1 MWVIPL
7 LAVVLIL
14 AAILLLWQARRR
26 QKASGLPSGRIIYS
40 DTHAW
45 GPVEA
50 PLYDDELF
58 LTGKPDYLMNGKDGI
73 IPVEVKSSRVGTSP
87 YDSHI
92 FQLAAYCRLVEAN
105 FGKRPR
111 YGISELPGPDF
122 RRRLHPRPGGQPESP
137 AGRAAPRWSHGSLS
151 PQGDCALAQQSR
163 ALPRLWI
170 TRRFAI
176 RRYDRVK

>member
-1 MWVIPL
+1 MWIIPV
-7 LAVVLIL
+7 LAIVFVLVAL
-14 AAILLLWQARRR
+14 FLLWQAWRR
-26 QKASGLPSGRIIYS
+26 QKSSGLPSGRIIYS

-73 IPVEVKSSRVGTSP
+73 IPVEVKSSRLSGTP

-111 YGISELPGPDF
+111 YGILNYPNQTFAVDYTPALEASLKALLEELRNDG
-122 RRRLHPRPGGQPESP
+122 RLAASPRKEIARSHDSPERCR
-137 AGRAAPRWSHGSLS
+137 GCGYKDICD
-151 PQGDCALAQQSR
+151 QAL
-163 ALPRLWI
+163 
-170 TRRFAI
+170 
-176 RRYDRVK
+176 

>member
-7 LAVVLIL
+7 LVVVFIL
-14 AAILLLWQARRR
+14 LALVLLWQAR
-26 QKASGLPSGRIIYS
+26 QKQAASGLPSGRVIYS
-40 DTHAW
+40 DTRAW

-92 FQLAAYCRLVEAN
+92 FQLAAYCRLVEAT

-111 YGISELPGPDF
+111 YGVLNYPNQTFAVDYTPALEASLKALVEELRNDS
-122 RRRLHPRPGGQPESP
+122 RLAASPRKEIARSHNSPERCR
-137 AGRAAPRWSHGSLS
+137 GCGYKEICD
-151 PQGDCALAQQSR
+151 QAL
-163 ALPRLWI
+163 
-170 TRRFAI
+170 
-176 RRYDRVK
+176 

>member
-1 MWVIPL
+1 MIVIPV
-7 LAVVLIL
+7 LAIVFALVALF
-14 AAILLLWQARRR
+14 LLWQAWGR

-40 DTHAW
+40 DTHTW

-50 PLYDDELF
+50 PLYDNELF

-73 IPVEVKSSRVGTSP
+73 IPVEVKSSRVENSP

-111 YGISELPGPDF
+111 YGILTYPNQTIAIDYTPALEASLKALLEEIRADG
-122 RRRLHPRPGGQPESP
+122 RLAASPRKEIARSHHNPERCR
-137 AGRAAPRWSHGSLS
+137 GCGYKEICE
-151 PQGDCALAQQSR
+151 QAL
-163 ALPRLWI
+163 
-170 TRRFAI
+170 
-176 RRYDRVK
+176 

>member
-1 MWVIPL
+1 MWIIPA
-7 LAVVLIL
+7 LAIL
-14 AAILLLWQARRR
+14 FFLVALLLLWQVWRR

-73 IPVEVKSSRVGTSP
+73 IPVEVKSSRLSGTP

-111 YGISELPGPDF
+111 YGILNYPNQTFAVDYTPTLEASLKTLLEEL
-122 RRRLHPRPGGQPESP
+122 
-137 AGRAAPRWSHGSLS
+137 RARWSPGSFAS
-151 PQGDCALAQQSR
+151 QGNRPFARQPR
-163 ALPRLWI
+163 ALPRL
-170 TRRFAI
+170 RL
-176 RRYDRVK
+176 